1 MKLKIALAAMALAPT
16 LAWSAAYEI
25 GTDMAEES
33 FWKSDPVLF
42 VKKHAEAGFEFTSDQ
57 FTGADSRLDGGVTC
71 FGLPVYESKIS
82 FGEAGGIQRVELML
96 FASAGTEAYKEVMA
110 DGKKFR
116 QRVRLDKPVT
126 REEFG
131 RILKVAR
138 EKLTK
143 QGAKQPQSVKG
154 QVTDTSVRQSTQTWT
169 ASALGAPATL
179 TWNYS
184 QKGKNASTFKP
195 EYIRLAVDNPATDAK
210 AKSSRAGDKKPQAK
224 GGKKIKDNVVK
235 DPRGDVFI
243 DNVPMVDQ
251 GQKGYCAVATAERV
265 LRYYGLDVDEH
276 QLAEAAGSS
285 AEGGTSTAKMFEAAQ
300 RIGSKYKLGITK
312 CVGDFNDGNASRIAN
327 LENEAKDYNKA
338 AKKLKKPEIASS
350 VYVRH
355 EGSMTYFDP
364 SALDAAMDAEVRKE
378 MKVNGKQKSR
388 YTAFR
393 KAVHEQV
400 DKGIP
405 LFWGVNLGIYPEPN
419 LMQAKGGH
427 MRLIIGYNDKK
438 DQVIYSDSWGAG
450 HELKRM
456 PAEWAWTITHS
467 LYYLKPSNR

>member
-1 MKLKIALAAMALAPT
+1 MKMRIFLLSCVLAPA
-16 LAWSAAYEI
+16 LAWSAPAYEI
-25 GTDMAEES
+25 GADMADEA

-57 FTGADSRLDGGVTC
+57 FRGADSRLDGGVTC
-71 FGLPVYESKIS
+71 FGLAVYESKVS
-82 FGEAGGIQRVELML
+82 FGEAGGIERVELML
-96 FASAGTEAYKEVMA
+96 FASAGTEAFKEVMS

-116 QRVRLDKPVT
+116 QRVRVDRPVT
-126 REEFG
+126 KDEFG

-143 QGAKQPQSVKG
+143 PGAKQPPTMKG
-154 QVTDTSVRQSTQTWT
+154 QVTDTSVRQSTQTWGESAFGT
-169 ASALGAPATL
+169 PASL

-184 QKGKNASTFKP
+184 QKGKAAETFRA
-195 EYIRLAVDNPATDAK
+195 EYIRMAIDAPGAK
-210 AKSSRAGDKKPQAK
+210 AKASRSGDKKPQAK

-285 AEGGTSTAKMFEAAQ
+285 AENGTGTAKMFDAAQ
-300 RIGSKYKLGITK
+300 RIGARYKLGISK
-312 CVGDFNDGNASRIAN
+312 CVGDFNDSTAERIAN

-338 AKKLKKPEIASS
+338 AKKLKKPEIESS

-355 EGSMTYFDP
+355 EGNMTYFDP

-378 MKVNGKQKSR
+378 MKVNGKQKAR

-419 LMQAKGGH
+419 LMQAQGGH
-427 MRLIIGYNDKK
+427 MRLIIGYNDKR
-438 DQVIYSDSWGAG
+438 DQVLYTDSWGAG

-467 LYYLKPSNR
+467 LYYLKPNR